1 MANLYRLICALVLM
15 MAPALVH
22 AAFPPTTGQ
31 AWYANYNGNH
41 YRGIT
46 APAACGAA
54 GNAHSDPFTGMDG
67 PYCRYQRAGRGV
79 VELRDEQICPANS
92 VLVGGSCVCEAG
104 FDEQGSQCVRPP
116 DTQCEGGRERDSS
129 GQCTCKAG
137 TKEPPGGIGAC
148 LPDGKDPVCG
158 PLAGQGL
165 GIPYT
170 ATYGSTSTAALGRM
184 IGKPSSSC
192 FPGGCAL
199 SGTVSDCYSA
209 GGVASCNLSN
219 VAFTG
224 EKCDDKAQPS
234 SCPDGTKP
242 SEFAVGV
249 CVPVDSNCAAGSTP
263 SKYASGVCI
272 PDENPCPAGQSP
284 SKYAQGVCVPNE
296 SNDASGNNETGRPS
310 NCPKGQVPSKYAQ
323 GVCLPADTTVT
334 GSGGAGTTCKDGKCT
349 TTTPGTGADDKPQDA
364 FCKENPESPLCK
376 KSTFGGSC
384 SAGWSCD
391 GDAAMCALA
400 KEQHK
405 RNCELFSPDTD
416 KSSTYGKAVSGTD
429 EKSADA
435 LRAAAVQT
443 SVGAFNQSGYGWQR
457 SCPVDPEFLL
467 PWTDGKSLTLPFSRL
482 CGPLGVLANVGVVL
496 TLVASMVYVVGVGK
510 QKE

>member
-1 MANLYRLICALVLM
+1 MANLYRLIVALMCA
-15 MAPALVH
+15 MAGPAIADTYEVVSDSGN
-22 AAFPPTTGQ
+22 APVAKVTGSS
-31 AWYANYNGNH
+31 
-41 YRGIT
+41 
-46 APAACGAA
+46 CEGAA
-54 GNAHSDPFTGMDG
+54 DAYYGLRTSGDENLKWTRGDNACEGGPTDFKVSHSVQWKRNGSHF
-67 PYCRYQRAGRGV
+67 
-79 VELRDEQICPANS
+79 S
-92 VLVGGSCVCEAG
+92 GGWV
-104 FDEQGSQCVRPP
+104 DVRKVPDAPP
-116 DTQCEGGRERDSS
+116 TQCEGGRERDAS
-129 GQCTCKAG
+129 GQCVCKAG